1 MDGLLVEKAGGFPG
15 IEVSLLMEYLVQ
27 HFMAMLRIGAFC
39 LSAPFFGTRYFT
51 TPIRIILAMALAYAV
66 YQVTPIP
73 GSELV
78 GTPQGVLVII
88 KELFIGLSAGLIMTI
103 WFSAASLAG
112 EKIASSAGLGF
123 AAQVDPDSG
132 GQTPVVSQLLT
143 LFLLVIFLSMDG
155 HLLVISIML
164 KSYEIS
170 PVAYMPDMS
179 IMIQTAIE
187 AAGMMFFAAAMIM
200 LPVITLLLMINISIG
215 IITRSAPQLNLFSFG
230 FPISMLG
237 VFFILYI
244 SADVFGFA
252 FTDLVEAALDS
263 IERSI
268 GGLAIG

>member
-1 MDGLLVEKAGGFPG
+1 M
-15 IEVSLLMEYLVQ
+15 
-27 HFMAMLRIGAFC
+27 
-39 LSAPFFGTRYFT
+39 
-51 TPIRIILAMALAYAV
+51 
-66 YQVTPIP
+66 
-73 GSELV
+73 
-78 GTPQGVLVII
+78 
-88 KELFIGLSAGLIMTI
+88 
-103 WFSAASLAG
+103 
-112 EKIASSAGLGF
+112 
-123 AAQVDPDSG
+123 
-132 GQTPVVSQLLT
+132 VSQLLT

-252 FTDLVEAALDS
+252 FTDLVEAAVDS